1 MLFKYEIVFLAYK
14 LSNYSF
20 KLLNKLN
27 GNVNTAPHTDKH
39 NV

>member
-1 MLFKYEIVFLAYK
+1 MLFKYGIVFLAYK

-27 GNVNTAPHTDKH
+27 GNVNIAPHTDKH
-39 NV
+39 IV